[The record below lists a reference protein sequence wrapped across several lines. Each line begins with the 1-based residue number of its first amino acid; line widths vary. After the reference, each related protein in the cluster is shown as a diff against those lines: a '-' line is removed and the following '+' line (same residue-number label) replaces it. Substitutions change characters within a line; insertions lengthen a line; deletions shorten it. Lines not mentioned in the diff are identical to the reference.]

1 MTETPPPNTNQ
12 SEDTGSLV
20 PYSQPLSDIDIIKQD
35 IAQSIVSAKTL
46 EEKRELLKM
55 RAELEYQI
63 ETSKNNQYQRDLQQA
78 NKVTLK
84 LSSLS
89 SVVIGSVFIVLEIFG
104 ILSYKE
110 YVGILLI
117 LLGLL
122 TLLGYSPS
130 DVSGLLDS
138 FGNYVTKTKKNLPS
152 SNSDENQSW

>member
-12 SEDTGSLV
+12 SEDSGSLV

-46 EEKRELLKM
+46 GEKRELLKM

-78 NKVTLK
+78 NEARLK

-104 ILSYKE
+104 KLSYTG
-110 YVGILLI
+110 YVGIFFI
-117 LLGLL
+117 LLGLV
-122 TLLGYSPS
+122 TLLEYSPS
-130 DVSGLLDS
+130 DVSSLLDS
-138 FGNYVTKTKKNLPS
+138 FGNYMTRTNKNLPP
-152 SNSDENQSW
+152 SNSDENQS